1 MRNKIPYIISFC
13 FAFNTKYIKKYVKN
27 SINY

>member
-1 MRNKIPYIISFC
+1 MRDKIPYILSFC
-13 FAFNTKYIKKYVKN
+13 FDFNTKNIKKYVKN